1 MIDIGKYNELR
12 FIKKTDSGLILTDGE
27 REVVLPYQHA
37 PQEIELGD
45 NIHAFVYIH
54 SDGRLMATTETPL
67 AMIDEFAFLEV
78 VDVNDQGAFLDLGI
92 GKDVFVPEREQ
103 KRPMK
108 LGQKYVV
115 FLYTDEKNGR
125 ITASS
130 RLTDFIDQDAHDLE
144 EGDEVSLLIFDES
157 DLGYSAIIN
166 QRYTGLLYHN
176 EVFEDLQ
183 AGDVRRG
190 FVKKIRE
197 ENKIDLSLQ
206 VIGFRHIL
214 DLKESLMAELQQ
226 NGGII
231 NLGDKSSPEDI
242 YNQLKIS
249 KKAFKKAIG
258 SLYKERLVLVS
269 DDSVKLVSQSASQ
282 NEVTSSN

>member
-27 REVVLPYQHA
+27 KEVVLPYQHA
-37 PQEIELGD
+37 PQEIEQGD
-45 NIHAFVYIH
+45 NIHVFVYIH

-67 AMIDEFAFLEV
+67 AMVDEFAFLEV
-78 VDVNDQGAFLDLGI
+78 VDVNEQGAFLDMGI

-108 LGQKYVV
+108 TGQKYVV
-115 FLYTDEKNGR
+115 FLYTDERNER

-130 RLTDFIDQDAHDLE
+130 RLTDFIDQDTHDLE

-166 QRYTGLLYHN
+166 QKYAGLLYHN

-206 VIGFRHIL
+206 VIGFKHIL
-214 DLKESLMAELQQ
+214 DLKDSLMIELQE

-258 SLYKERLVLVS
+258 SLYKERLVVVS
-269 DDSVKLVSQSASQ
+269 DDSVKLVTKPA
-282 NEVTSSN
+282 EPVDDTAE

>member
-27 REVVLPYQHA
+27 KEVVLPYVHA
-37 PQEIELGD
+37 PQNVEIGD
-45 NIHAFVYIH
+45 NIHVFVYIH

-67 AMIDEFAFLEV
+67 AMVDEFAFLEV
-78 VDVNDQGAFLDLGI
+78 VDINDQGAFLDMGI

-115 FLYTDEKNGR
+115 FLYTDERNER

-130 RLTDFIDQDAHDLE
+130 RLTDFIDQDTHDLE

-157 DLGYSAIIN
+157 ELGYSAIIN
-166 QRYTGLLYHN
+166 QKYAGLLYHN

-183 AGDVRRG
+183 AGDIKRG

-214 DLKESLMAELQQ
+214 DLKDSLLIELRE

-249 KKAFKKAIG
+249 KKAFKKAVG

-269 DDSVKLVSQSASQ
+269 DDSVKLVTEPAPKID
-282 NEVTSSN
+282 ELAE

>member
-1 MIDIGKYNELR
+1 MIDIGKFNELR
-12 FIKKTDSGLILTDGE
+12 FIKKTDAGLILTDGE
-27 REVVLPYQHA
+27 KEVVLPYVHA
-37 PQEIELGD
+37 PHEAEIGD
-45 NIHAFVYIH
+45 NLHVFVYIH
-54 SDGRLMATTETPL
+54 SDGRLMATTETPI
-67 AMIDEFAFLEV
+67 AMVDEFAFLEV
-78 VDVNDQGAFLDLGI
+78 VDVNEQGAFMNMGI

-108 LGQKYVV
+108 IGQKYVV
-115 FLYTDEKNGR
+115 FLYTDERNER

-130 RLTDFIDQDAHDLE
+130 RLTDFIDQDMHDLE

-166 QRYTGLLYHN
+166 QKYAGLLYHN

-183 AGDVRRG
+183 PGDLKRG
-190 FVKKIRE
+190 FIKKIRE

-214 DLKESLMAELQQ
+214 DLKDTLLLELQE

-269 DDSVKLVSQSASQ
+269 DDSVKLVPAPIEEIDK
-282 NEVTSSN
+282 NAD

>member
-1 MIDIGKYNELR
+1 MIDIGKFNELR
-12 FIKKTDSGLILTDGE
+12 FIKKTDPGLILTDGE
-27 REVVLPYQHA
+27 KEVVLPYVHA
-37 PQEIELGD
+37 PQEAEIGD
-45 NIHAFVYIH
+45 NMHVFVYIH
-54 SDGRLMATTETPL
+54 SDGRLMATTETPI
-67 AMIDEFAFLEV
+67 AMVDEFAFLEV
-78 VDVNDQGAFLDLGI
+78 VDVNEQGAFLNMGI

-108 LGQKYVV
+108 VGQKYVV
-115 FLYTDEKNGR
+115 FLYTDERNER

-130 RLTDFIDQDAHDLE
+130 RLTDFIDQDMHDLE

-166 QRYTGLLYHN
+166 QKYAGLLYHN

-183 AGDVRRG
+183 PGDVKRG

-214 DLKESLMAELQQ
+214 DLKDSLLLELQE

-231 NLGDKSSPEDI
+231 NLGDKSSPEEI

-269 DDSVKLVSQSASQ
+269 DDSVKLAPPSSEKIDQ
-282 NEVTSSN
+282 NAD

>member
-1 MIDIGKYNELR
+1 MIEIGRFNELR
-12 FIKKTDSGLILTDGE
+12 FVKKTETGLVLTDGE
-27 REVVLPYQHA
+27 KEVILPYVYA
-37 PQEIELGD
+37 PKEAEPGD
-45 NIHAFVYIH
+45 NLHVFVYIH
-54 SDGRLMATTETPL
+54 SDGRLMATTETPT
-67 AMIDEFAFLEV
+67 AMVGEFAFLEV
-78 VDVNDQGAFLDLGI
+78 VDLNEQGAFMDMGI

-108 LGQKYVV
+108 VGQKYVV
-115 FLYTDEKNGR
+115 YLYTDERNER

-130 RLTDFIDQDAHDLE
+130 RLTDFIEQDMHDLE

-166 QRYTGLLYHN
+166 QKYAGLLYHN

-183 AGDVRRG
+183 PGDVRRG

-214 DLKESLMAELQQ
+214 DLKDTLLLELRE

-258 SLYKERLVLVS
+258 SLYKERLVIVS
-269 DDSVKLVSQSASQ
+269 DDSVKLAPDPKR
-282 NEVTSSN
+282 EIDEMAD